1 MRQFQARIAMMDN
14 IFFADNIVTV
24 SLPVADN
31 DSQLLKLRK
40 KYTKS
45 INNSYFVKSVR
56 IKQVVVK
63 KRTLIFNSLH

>member
-1 MRQFQARIAMMDN
+1 MRQFQARITMMDN

-63 KRTLIFNSLH
+63 KKTLTLNSLH

>member
-1 MRQFQARIAMMDN
+1 MMDN
-14 IFFADNIVTV
+14 IFFADTIVTV

-63 KRTLIFNSLH
+63 KRTLTFNSLH

>member
-1 MRQFQARIAMMDN
+1 MMDN
-14 IFFADNIVTV
+14 IFFADIIVTV

-63 KRTLIFNSLH
+63 KKTLIFNSLH

>member
-1 MRQFQARIAMMDN
+1 MMDN

-56 IKQVVVK
+56 IKEVVVK
-63 KRTLIFNSLH
+63 KRTLTFNSLH

>member
-1 MRQFQARIAMMDN
+1 MMDN

-63 KRTLIFNSLH
+63 KRTLTFNSLH

>member
-1 MRQFQARIAMMDN
+1 MMDN

-63 KRTLIFNSLH
+63 KKTLIFNSLH